1 MNTATSKHEVFKT
14 CINDF
19 FFSQLYQI
27 ARLGDN
33 DDQPE
38 FSSRV
43 PLEEGET
50 YFYDAHPLQNLILV
64 DQMDN
69 LSPIIKSN
77 VSLFAHLNSNAFYA

>member
-1 MNTATSKHEVFKT
+1 LVLANVNNYQLLFVF
-14 CINDF
+14 
-19 FFSQLYQI
+19 SHLYQI

-50 YFYDAHPLQNLILV
+50 YFYDAHSLKNLILV

-69 LSPIIKSN
+69 LTPIIKSN
-77 VSLFAHLNSNAFYA
+77 VSSFKDRFFQINNLFAY

>member
-1 MNTATSKHEVFKT
+1 
-14 CINDF
+14 
-19 FFSQLYQI
+19 
-27 ARLGDN
+27 LGDT

-43 PLEEGET
+43 PMGEGET

-69 LSPIIKSN
+69 LSPLIKSN
-77 VSLFAHLNSNAFYA
+77 VSLNAS

>member
-1 MNTATSKHEVFKT
+1 L
-14 CINDF
+14 
-19 FFSQLYQI
+19 FSHLYQI

-69 LSPIIKSN
+69 LSPIIKSK
-77 VSLFAHLNSNAFYA
+77 VSYFKIHEINPFLGC